1 MSRTLNFDVGRA
13 VPWLCRTAPALLAAA
28 LLAGC
33 MPAHRAEPA
42 SATVSAPSQWLA
54 QPADAVSGDALQ
66 PHWWQRFGDPALVQV
81 VEAALAHNTQIGMA
95 AARVE
100 AARAQLDLADAA
112 RAPALSAVQGGKGE
126 HTLTT
131 AGITTSRVAQPQ
143 LQLNWEV
150 DLWGRLRAQTQA
162 AQAQFA
168 ATQAERDGVA
178 LAVAAQT
185 TQAYIGLLAL
195 DAQLVQTRATA
206 ASRAEALRLA
216 QDKARLGYTSQLQ
229 LTQAQAEYETVQQA
243 VPQLE
248 LAIARQHHALSIL
261 AGELPSLPAPD
272 AVAQGAARFAVLQ
285 LPAVPATLPSQ
296 LLRRRPDLAQAE
308 QMLAASD
315 ATLAARRAAFL
326 PQVSLSAGLGGLYAN
341 ALGYNPIK
349 VWSLGG
355 SVLAPLFD
363 GGRLTAQY
371 DGAAAQRDQAA
382 FAYRGAA
389 LVAFG
394 EVENALVGVDQL
406 ARQVQH
412 AGQRRAILDRSVGYA
427 RDRYESGYAPYLE
440 QLDAQ
445 RSLYQTEIELIRLR
459 ETQLGNALA
468 LYKALGG
475 GWGPAG

>member
-1 MSRTLNFDVGRA
+1 MRSRRA
-13 VPWLCRTAPALLAAA
+13 PLFFAPAAAMLAAT

-33 MPAHRAEPA
+33 MPAQRAAPPEA
-42 SATVSAPSQWLA
+42 AFAAPSQWLA
-54 QPADAVSGDALQ
+54 QPVDAQHGDALQ
-66 PHWWQRFGDPALVQV
+66 PRWWQRFGDAELNQA
-81 VEAALAHNTQIGMA
+81 VEAALAHNSQIGMA
-95 AARVE
+95 AARV
-100 AARAQLDLADAA
+100 AAAQAQLDLASAA
-112 RAPALSAVQGGKGE
+112 SAPALSAAVAGKGE
-126 HTLTT
+126 HTLTA

-143 LQLNWEV
+143 LQLSWEP

-162 AQAQFA
+162 AQAQVA

-206 ASRAEALRLA
+206 DSRVQALRLA
-216 QDKARLGYTSQLQ
+216 QDKARLGYASQLQ
-229 LTQAQAEYETVQQA
+229 LTQAEAEYESVQQA
-243 VPQLE
+243 LPQLE
-248 LAIARQHHALSIL
+248 LAVARQHNALRIL
-261 AGELPSLPAPD
+261 TGELPSLPAPD
-272 AVAQGAARFAVLQ
+272 AVAQGAARFAALQ

-308 QMLAASD
+308 QLLAASD
-315 ATLAARRAAFL
+315 ASLAARRAAFM

-341 ALGYNPIK
+341 ALGYDPIK

-363 GGRLTAQY
+363 GGRLQAQY
-371 DGAAAQRDQAA
+371 GAAAAQRDQAA

-389 LVAFG
+389 LAAFG
-394 EVENALVGVDQL
+394 EVENALLGVDRL
-406 ARQVQH
+406 ALQVQH
-412 AGQRRAILDRSVGYA
+412 AQQRRAILARSVEHA
-427 RDRYESGYAPYLE
+427 RDRYEAGYSPYLE

-459 ETQLGNALA
+459 ETQLDNLLA

-475 GWGPAG
+475 GWRA